1 MSTEE
6 DQSISQPEH
15 SASPIIVT
23 ENLDE
28 PASSPCTVS
37 STASPPTSPLPHLIP
52 NHACSTLLMQETF
65 VADPDL
71 LSQLVDIGAPLEGA
85 RKALLFT
92 GNYSMERAIKWL
104 QEEDRDMETPIEK
117 EMEAIRDA
125 CHPGRN
131 LVDMREFIDQNE
143 DSDSFDMEEDMEM
156 MLMLVVDLSLNLS
169 PGKMSLAGAK
179 ATARLTLQVKE
190 VLGLETLFI
199 WGQCGRNTEVR
210 GVKDSQ
216 EMERI
221 WEQVQMCSLLSDFGR
236 QSRSDVR
243 DKEVLA
249 VFGDVDD
256 LQEVLGH
263 LPLVK

>member
-6 DQSISQPEH
+6 DHSISHPEH
-15 SASPIIVT
+15 SASPTIVT
-23 ENLDE
+23 ENVDE
-28 PASSPCTVS
+28 PASYPCTVS

-52 NHACSTLLMQETF
+52 NHYGSTLLMQETF

-71 LSQLVDIGAPLEGA
+71 LSELVDIGVPLEGA
-85 RKALLFT
+85 RRALLFT
-92 GNYSMERAIKWL
+92 GNCSVDRAINWL
-104 QEEDRDMETPIEK
+104 QEVDMDMETPIEK
-117 EMEAIRDA
+117 EMEALREA
-125 CHPGRN
+125 GHPGRN
-131 LVDMREFIDQNE
+131 LVDMKRFIDQDE
-143 DSDSFDMEEDMEM
+143 DSDSCDMEEEM
-156 MLMLVVDLSLNLS
+156 MLMLVVNLSLNLS

-179 ATARLTLQVKE
+179 ATARLTIQMKDE
-190 VLGLETLFI
+190 FGLETLFM

-210 GVKDSQ
+210 GVQDSQ

-221 WEQVQMCSLLSDFGR
+221 WEQVQRCSLLSDFSK

>member
-6 DQSISQPEH
+6 DQSISHPEH
-15 SASPIIVT
+15 STSPTIVT
-23 ENLDE
+23 ENVDE

-52 NHACSTLLMQETF
+52 NHSGSTLLMQETF
-65 VADPDL
+65 VVDPDL
-71 LSQLVDIGAPLEGA
+71 LSELVDIGVPLEGA
-85 RKALLFT
+85 RRALLFT
-92 GNYSMERAIKWL
+92 GNCSVDRAINWL
-104 QEEDRDMETPIEK
+104 QEEDMDMETPIEK
-117 EMEAIRDA
+117 EMEALREA
-125 CHPGRN
+125 GHPGRN
-131 LVDMREFIDQNE
+131 LVGMKRFIDQDE
-143 DSDSFDMEEDMEM
+143 DSDSCDMEEEMEM
-156 MLMLVVDLSLNLS
+156 MLLLVVNLSLNLS

-179 ATARLTLQVKE
+179 ATARLTLQMKDE
-190 VLGLETLFI
+190 FGLETLFM

-210 GVKDSQ
+210 GVQDSQ

-221 WEQVQMCSLLSDFGR
+221 WEQVQMCSLLSDFVR